1 MDLLTSLRRTIIP
14 MVMGWL
20 LSLPIGPYVD
30 ERAVET
36 ALVAILGAAYYA
48 VMRLLEERGIR
59 AASFL
64 IGLGMTPTPAYHDTG
79 VVAEV
84 PAELREDAD

>member
-1 MDLLTSLRRTIIP
+1 

-20 LSLPIGPYVD
+20 MTLPIGPYVD

-36 ALVAILGAAYYA
+36 ALVALLGAAYYA

-59 AASFL
+59 VASFL
-64 IGLGMTPTPAYHDTG
+64 IGMGYTAAPKYQ
-79 VVAEV
+79 AE
-84 PAELREDAD
+84 

>member
-1 MDLLTSLRRTIIP
+1 LTTDGVITVDLLTSIRRTVVP

-20 LSLPIGPYVD
+20 MTLPIGPYVD

-36 ALVAILGAAYYA
+36 ALVALLGAAYYA

-59 AASFL
+59 VASFL
-64 IGLGMTPTPAYHDTG
+64 IGLGFT
-79 VVAEV
+79 VA
-84 PAELREDAD
+84 PKYDAGE

>member
-1 MDLLTSLRRTIIP
+1 MP

-20 LSLPIGPYVD
+20 MTLPIGPYID

-36 ALVAILGAAYYA
+36 ALVALLGAAYYA

-59 AASFL
+59 VASFL
-64 IGLGMTPTPAYHDTG
+64 IGLGLT
-79 VVAEV
+79 V
-84 PAELREDAD
+84 PPKYDD